1 MLKPGIKGR
10 FPRSLF
16 LLLLLGAMTAG
27 LDGCAGYGYSVG
39 ASYGYPYRYQYPYS
53 PYGNGIKLSNE
64 ALDIALK
71 PEFARMSEL
80 GTFHPSPGTLA
91 CGIGLKQVVQFRP
104 YRF

>member
-1 MLKPGIKGR
+1 LGDSLLEIRPANLLDLVSEQGEHIRIK
-10 FPRSLF
+10 
-16 LLLLLGAMTAG
+16 
-27 LDGCAGYGYSVG
+27 
-39 ASYGYPYRYQYPYS
+39 
-53 PYGNGIKLSNE
+53 GNGIKLSNE

-71 PEFARMSEL
+71 PECARMSEL